1 MPTLTSVPD
10 SLYIVPMGTLV
21 YLANDPKLLAG
32 SGMHSHF
39 TNDHVD
45 ANIRGVFECKRRLYF
60 TEDELVRKTP
70 SIAVFALNPEDWN
83 IAKFVVVGGND
94 IRLVHRSFS
103 FKNYGNT
110 TKGWQY
116 PEYGRP

>member
-1 MPTLTSVPD
+1 MPTLTRVSD

-21 YLANDPKLLAG
+21 YLANDIMLSAG
-32 SGMHSHF
+32 FGKHI
-39 TNDHVD
+39 TDDHVD

-70 SIAVFALNPEDWN
+70 NIAVFALNPEDWN

-94 IRLVHRSFS
+94 VRLVHTSFS
-103 FKNYGNT
+103 FKDYGNT
-110 TKGWQY
+110 TKGWQH
-116 PEYGRP
+116 PS